1 MWALALAL
9 IILSGV
15 AVWLI
20 AAGAAQIEHRR
31 ERWLW
36 DHPPEDEVCREDRE
50 DQDNDDTQSG

>member
-1 MWALALAL
+1 MWALAMVL

-20 AAGAAQIEHRR
+20 AAGAAEVERRR

-36 DHPPEDEVCREDRE
+36 DHPPEDDVIREDRE
-50 DQDNDDTQSG
+50 DQDNDDAQSG

>member
-1 MWALALAL
+1 MWALAMVL

-20 AAGAAQIEHRR
+20 AAGAAQIERRR

-36 DHPPEDEVCREDRE
+36 DHPPEELVVRED
-50 DQDNDDTQSG
+50 DQKDSGE